1 MRRFLIAALTS
12 ASALAM
18 GVHSAAAQS
27 APTTT
32 LNEVVVTGTLI
43 RGVAPTGAVL
53 TTVTNADI
61 VKLGAV
67 DTSQLLG
74 ALPQD
79 SAFNNRPQ
87 VGSFGAFQTVNAPLL
102 RYLGGGSSGSNSTLL
117 LLDGVRLPGMGVQQT
132 SADIDAITSG
142 ALQRVDV
149 VPDGG
154 SATYG
159 ADAVG
164 GVVNLITRRSFDGLE
179 VGGHFGGADDYK
191 QWDVHATA
199 GKNFDK
205 GSAWISY
212 DYTHHGLLLNSDRDY
227 THNLNYTARPF
238 TGANLTCNPG
248 NFTSGFTVYPIA
260 NGAPVVGPPNTCDN
274 SQATTFFPE
283 ESRHSVL
290 GGFDYD
296 LANWL
301 KFDLRG
307 YYMHRDATNDGGPNV
322 YSGVPAT
329 SVLAGAPVSGSAA
342 GIFTDPEF
350 AHMYGHTTT
359 KTWGVIPRLK
369 AQLGHDWQLDA
380 FLNVAEGDARAQSQ
394 TAGGNAPVLAA
405 DAANGTFDPLTG
417 AFATTA
423 AGQAAKAEQANYYGF
438 SSGKDQIVNTRAVF
452 DGPLFT
458 LPGGDVRAALGGEYM
473 HEKFTQRNGNAELGD
488 FESILPNS
496 VSRKV
501 ASAFGELSI
510 PIVGENNHIAGIDSL
525 TFSAAGRYDHYSD
538 FGGTFDPK
546 FALNWNPVSW
556 WTLRGNW
563 GKSFQA
569 PSLASTAGAIP
580 PGVVAFP
587 AGIFGANPAFP
598 DTAGKTVLLLFPG
611 GGVDLQPQKAK
622 TWEVGTDITPPAI
635 PGLKAHFTYYNINF
649 KNQIANPAFYTA
661 SFYSL
666 YPNSYI
672 MNTPSAPLTTAQ
684 IQQYIGAAFNAAQV
698 AQYVNNPSS
707 VYALENGLQQ
717 NLAATSTS
725 GLDFSLDYQHPT
737 DFGSIFAGF
746 AGTYILTFDT
756 RATPTS
762 VVQDL
767 DANSVARLRLSTTV
781 GAQVGNLYAR
791 ATWNRSGGY
800 KIPANA
806 GNAFQSNV
814 APFNVVNLAFVYTP
828 KATNGALEGTT
839 FSLNIDNITDAKPPY
854 YNGTNGG
861 GSGFAGFTLGRFAQL
876 GVTKKF

>member
-1 MRRFLIAALTS
+1 MRRFLIGAFTS

-18 GVHSAAAQS
+18 SAHSAAAQS
-27 APTTT
+27 APTT

-67 DTSQLLG
+67 DTSQLLS

-79 SAFNNRPQ
+79 SQFNNRPQ

-132 SADIDAITSG
+132 SADMDAITPG
-142 ALQRVDV
+142 GLQRVDI

-164 GVVNLITRRSFDGLE
+164 GVVNLITRKNFDGLE
-179 VGGHFGGADDYK
+179 VGGHFGGADDYH

-199 GKNFDK
+199 GKTFDK
-205 GSAWISY
+205 GSAWIAY
-212 DYTHHGLLLNSDRDY
+212 DYTHHSLILNSDRDY
-227 THNLNYTARPF
+227 THNLNYTTTPP

-260 NGAPVVGPPNTCDN
+260 NGAPSVGAPNTCDN

-290 GGFDYD
+290 AGLNYD
-296 LANWL
+296 LASWL
-301 KFDLRG
+301 TFDLRG

-322 YSGVPAT
+322 YSGIPASG
-329 SVLAGAPVSGSAA
+329 SVAGATVSGSAA

-350 AHMYGHTTT
+350 AHQYGDTTT

-380 FLNVAEGDARAQSQ
+380 FLNVAQGDARAQSQ
-394 TAGGNAPVLAA
+394 TSGGNVPLLAA
-405 DAANGTFDPLTG
+405 DAANGTFNPFTG
-417 AFATTA
+417 AFATTP
-423 AGQAAKAEQANYYGF
+423 AGQAAKAIQANYYGF
-438 SSGKDQIVNTRAVF
+438 SRGKDEIVNTRAVL
-452 DGPLFT
+452 DGPLFS
-458 LPGGDVRAALGGEYM
+458 LPGGDVRAAFGGEYM
-473 HEKFTQRNGNAELGD
+473 HEKFIQRNGNAELGD
-488 FESILPNS
+488 FESIPANS
-496 VSRKV
+496 VTRKV
-501 ASAFGELSI
+501 ASAFGELSV
-510 PIVGENNHIAGIDSL
+510 PIVGENNHIAGVDSL

-556 WTLRGNW
+556 WTVRGNW

-598 DTAGKTVLLLFPG
+598 NTAGKTILLLFPG

-622 TWEVGTDITPPAI
+622 TWEVGTDFTPPAI
-635 PGLKAHFTYYNINF
+635 PGLKAHMTYYKIDFTNR
-649 KNQIANPAFYTA
+649 IATPAFYLS
-661 SFYSL
+661 SFYDL

-684 IQQYIGAAFNAAQV
+684 IQQYVGAAFNAAQV
-698 AQYVNNPSS
+698 SQYVSNPSS
-707 VYALENGLQQ
+707 VYALENGLSQ
-717 NLAATSTS
+717 NLASTTTS

-737 DFGSIFAGF
+737 DFGSVFAGI
-746 AGTYILTFDT
+746 AGTYILTYDT

-767 DANSVARLRLSTTV
+767 DANNVTRLRLSTTI
-781 GAQVGNLYAR
+781 GAQIGELYAR
-791 ATWNRSGGY
+791 ATWNRTGGY
-800 KIPANA
+800 KIPATA

-814 APFNVVNLAFVYTP
+814 APFNVINLAFVYTP
-828 KATNGALEGTT
+828 KATSGALEGAT
-839 FSLNIDNITDAKPPY
+839 FSLNIDNVFNADPPY
-854 YNGTNGG
+854 FNGTNGG
-861 GSGFAGFTLGRFAQL
+861 QSGFAGFTLGRFAQL

>member
-1 MRRFLIAALTS
+1 MRRFLIGALTS

-27 APTTT
+27 TPTTT
-32 LNEVVVTGTLI
+32 LDEVVVTGTLI

-132 SADIDAITSG
+132 SADMDAITPG
-142 ALQRVDV
+142 ALQRVDI

-164 GVVNLITRRSFDGLE
+164 GVVNLITRKSFDGLE
-179 VGGHFGGADDYK
+179 VGGHFGGADDYH

-199 GKNFDK
+199 GKTFDK

-212 DYTHHGLLLNSDRDY
+212 DYSHHGLILNGDRDY
-227 THNLNYTARPF
+227 THNLNYTTRPF

-274 SQATTFFPE
+274 SQATTFFPA
-283 ESRHSVL
+283 ESRHSL
-290 GGFDYD
+290 LAGFDYD
-296 LANWL
+296 LASWL
-301 KFDLRG
+301 TFDLRG
-307 YYMHRDATNDGGPNV
+307 YYMHRDATNDGGPNF
-322 YSGVPAT
+322 YSGIPA
-329 SVLAGAPVSGSAA
+329 SSSLAGAALNGTAA

-350 AHMYGHTTT
+350 AHMYGDTTT

-380 FLNVAEGDARAQSQ
+380 FLNVAEGDARSQSQ

-405 DAANGTFDPLTG
+405 DAANGTFNPLTG
-417 AFATTA
+417 AFASTA
-423 AGQAAKAEQANYYGF
+423 AGQAAKAIQANYYGF

-452 DGPLFT
+452 DGPLFS
-458 LPGGDVRAALGGEYM
+458 LPGGAVRAAFGGEFM
-473 HEKFTQRNGNAELGD
+473 HEEFTQRNGNAELGD
-488 FESILPNS
+488 FDSIVPHS
-496 VSRKV
+496 VTRKV
-501 ASAFGELSI
+501 ASGFGELSV
-510 PIVGENNHIAGIDSL
+510 PIFGENNRIAGIDSL

-556 WTLRGNW
+556 WTVRGNW

-598 DTAGKTVLLLFPG
+598 NTAGKTVLLLFPG

-635 PGLKAHFTYYNINF
+635 AGLKAHLTYYKIDFTNR
-649 KNQIANPAFYTA
+649 IATPAFYLS
-661 SFYSL
+661 SFYTL
-666 YPNSYI
+666 YPSSYI

-684 IQQYIGAAFNAAQV
+684 IQQYIGAAYNAAQV

-707 VYALENGLQQ
+707 VYALENGLSQ
-717 NLAATSTS
+717 NLASTTTS
-725 GLDFSLDYQHPT
+725 GLDFSVDYQHPT
-737 DFGSIFAGF
+737 DFGSIFAGV
-746 AGTYILTFDT
+746 AGTYILTYDT
-756 RATPTS
+756 QATPTS
-762 VVQDL
+762 VIQGL
-767 DANSVARLRLSTTV
+767 DANSVAHLRLSTTV
-781 GAQVGNLYAR
+781 GAQIGELYAK

-800 KIPANA
+800 KIPATA

-814 APFNVVNLAFVYTP
+814 APFNVINLAFVYTP
-828 KATNGALEGTT
+828 KATSGALAGAT
-839 FSLNIDNITDAKPPY
+839 FSLNIDNVFDADPPY
-854 YNGTNGG
+854 FNGSNGG
-861 GSGFAGFTLGRFAQL
+861 QSGFAGFTLGRFAQL

>member
-1 MRRFLIAALTS
+1 MS
-12 ASALAM
+12 AH
-18 GVHSAAAQS
+18 VAAAQS
-27 APTTT
+27 TPSTQTT
-32 LNEVVVTGTLI
+32 LSEVVVTGTLI

-117 LLDGVRLPGMGVQQT
+117 LLDGVRLPGMGIQQT
-132 SADIDAITSG
+132 SADIDAITAG
-142 ALQRVDV
+142 GLQRVDV

-164 GVVNLITRRSFDGLE
+164 GVVNLISRRSFDGLE
-179 VGGHFGGADDYK
+179 VGGHFGGADDYH
-191 QWDVHATA
+191 QWDATATA
-199 GKNFDK
+199 GKTFDK
-205 GSAWISY
+205 GSVWISY
-212 DYTHHGLLLNSDRDY
+212 DYTHHDMILNSDRDY
-227 THNLNYTARPF
+227 THNLNYTTRPF

-260 NGAPVVGPPNTCDN
+260 NGAPVVGSPNTCDN
-274 SQATTFFPE
+274 TQTATFFPA

-290 GGFDYD
+290 AGFDYA
-296 LANWL
+296 LASWL
-301 KFDLRG
+301 QFDLRG
-307 YYMHRDATNDGGPNV
+307 YYMHRDATNDGGVNA
-322 YSGVPAT
+322 YSGIPAT
-329 SVLAGAPVSGSAA
+329 GSLGGAVLNGTAA
-342 GIFTDPEF
+342 GLFTDPEF
-350 AHMYGHTTT
+350 AHMYGDTTT

-394 TAGGNAPVLAA
+394 TAGGNAPLLAT
-405 DAANGTFDPLTG
+405 DAANGTFNPLTG

-423 AGQAAKAEQANYYGF
+423 AGQAAKADQANYYAF

-473 HEKFTQRNGNAELGD
+473 HEKFTQRNGNALLGD
-488 FESILPNS
+488 FDSILPNS
-496 VSRKV
+496 VTRKV
-501 ASAFGELSI
+501 ASAFGELSV
-510 PIVGENNHIAGIDSL
+510 PIVGEGNHIPGIDSL
-525 TFSAAGRYDHYSD
+525 IFSAAGRYDHYSD

-546 FALNWNPVSW
+546 FALDWSPVNW
-556 WTLRGNW
+556 WTVRGNW

-580 PGVVAFP
+580 PGVVSFP

-598 DTAGKTVLLLFPG
+598 NTAGKTILLLFPG

-622 TWEVGTDITPPAI
+622 TWEIGTDITPPVI
-635 PGLKAHFTYYNINF
+635 PGLKAHLTYYNIDF
-649 KNQIANPAFYTA
+649 KNRIANPAFYTS
-661 SFYSL
+661 SFYNL

-684 IQQYIGAAFNAAQV
+684 IQQYIGAAYNAAQV
-698 AQYVNNPSS
+698 AQYVNNPNS

-717 NLAATSTS
+717 NLSSTSTS
-725 GLDFSLDYQHPT
+725 GLDFSVDYQHPT

-746 AGTYILTFDT
+746 AGTYILTYDT

-767 DANSVARLRLSTTV
+767 YANSVARLRLSTTV
-781 GAQVGNLYAR
+781 GAQIGNLYAK

-806 GNAFQSNV
+806 GDAFQSNV
-814 APFNVVNLAFVYTP
+814 APFNVINLAFVYTP
-828 KATNGALEGTT
+828 KVVSGALQGTT
-839 FSLNIDNITDAKPPY
+839 FTLNIDNITDADPPY
-854 YNGTNGG
+854 FNGTNGG
-861 GSGFAGFTLGRFAQL
+861 QAGYAGFTLGRFAQL